1 MQPPIVSGLRELD
14 SAPRRFL
21 LFIAFNVVS
30 WQCIIGPALV
40 LLARKIDMPPS
51 WVGFLISFTPL
62 STLLVVLT
70 VQLVMRL
77 GPRRVMLTAW
87 FLRNLITCTV
97 FLMPWAIV
105 HHGQRAGWY
114 VLLTATLGF
123 CLMRAVGAGGWFP
136 WLHEV
141 VPESQRSTYFG
152 SEAAITQL
160 LNVGVAVGQAL
171 ILHGNPGLD
180 RYLYIY
186 GIGIAAGLLSL
197 TWMRRVPGGAGVKT
211 PFSWHDIHLPY
222 RETLADRPFL
232 VFVAVTSLC
241 LLTTTCFGSSWVLY
255 SRDVLGYTSNKIMYI
270 TAAASFGV
278 ILTIRPWTR
287 FAEHNGSGPCMFL
300 TLATHSVLSLL
311 FIGNVPGAP
320 WSAWGVM
327 PIIVLMNSFGTAF
340 IVAANRGMLNYF
352 QPDSRLGYSN
362 IWTVGTSLAYG
373 LAPIY
378 AGQCIQHVGLW
389 GYRICFMLCGFGGL
403 LMAFTCLVAVKERA
417 ARPAHGFTFG
427 PLGLVRTAVRIVTI
441 TAGFD
446 VSNRHGKPARIS
458 GAEAEI

>member
-70 VQLVMRL
+70 VQLVTRL

-97 FLMPWAIV
+97 FLMPWAIL

-114 VLLTATLGF
+114 VLLTATFGF

-160 LNVGVAVGQAL
+160 LNVGVAIGQAL
-171 ILHGNPGLD
+171 MLHGNPGLD

-186 GIGIAAGLLSL
+186 AIGIAAGLLSL

-211 PFSWHDIHLPY
+211 PFSWHDMHLPY
-222 RETLADRPFL
+222 RQTLTDRSFL
-232 VFVAVTSLC
+232 IFVGVTSLC
-241 LLTTTCFGSSWVLY
+241 LTVTTCFGASWVLY
-255 SRDVLGYTSNKIMYI
+255 SRDILGYTSNKIMYV
-270 TAAASFGV
+270 TAAASVGV
-278 ILTIRPWTR
+278 IVTIRPWSR

-300 TLATHSVLSLL
+300 TLIAHSVLSLL
-311 FIGNVPGAP
+311 FMANVPGAS
-320 WSAWGVM
+320 WSSWGVG
-327 PIIVLMNSFGTAF
+327 PIIVLMNAFGTAF
-340 IVAANRGMLNYF
+340 IVAANRGMLNHF
-352 QPDSRLGYSN
+352 RAESRLGYSN
-362 IWTVGTSLAYG
+362 VWTVGTSLAYG
-373 LAPIY
+373 IAPIF
-378 AGQCIQHVGLW
+378 AGQSIQHVGLW
-389 GYRICFMLCGFGGL
+389 GYRICFMICGFGGL
-403 LMAFTCLVAVKERA
+403 ALATLCLLAVKERVP
-417 ARPAHGFTFG
+417 RPAHAFTPNFA
-427 PLGLVRTAVRIVTI
+427 GLARVITSILTV
-441 TAGFD
+441 TAGLD
-446 VSNRHGKPARIS
+446 ESNRHGKPATINRPEL
-458 GAEAEI
+458 EA